1 MKTVGIMANPL
12 KEGIGE
18 AIERVRAWAV
28 ERGLELIVDDRNRG
42 EAPASVDC
50 VPSADVVARADL
62 IFAFGGDGAILFAA
76 REVAVA
82 GRETPIFGVNMGS
95 LGFLTQVAGDELAA
109 VLGYLDP
116 EELPVSGRMM
126 LEAGVAGQD
135 GTAVALNDVVIS
147 KDAESRM
154 LSFEARVDGQ
164 LVTRYAADG
173 LILSTPTGSTAYSLS
188 AGGPVLAP
196 NVEAII
202 LTPICPHTLSM
213 RPLIVPPTVEIEV
226 EMLSSDDQTIVT
238 TDGQRSFGIGEGD
251 VVHVR
256 TARTRAK
263 LVEMAEHSYYEILR
277 RKMRWAGRVRER

>member
-18 AIERVRAWAV
+18 AIERVRVWAA
-28 ERGLELIVDDRNRG
+28 ERGLDVIVDDRNRS

-50 VPSADVVARADL
+50 VPSADVVARSDL

-76 REVAVA
+76 REVAMA

-95 LGFLTQVAGDELAA
+95 LGFLTQVAGDELGG
-109 VLGYLDP
+109 VLGCLDP
-116 EELPVSGRMM
+116 GERPVSGRMM
-126 LEAGVAGQD
+126 LETGVAGQD
-135 GTAVALNDVVIS
+135 GVAVALNDVVIT

-173 LILSTPTGSTAYSLS
+173 LILSTPTGSTAHSLS

-256 TARTRAK
+256 MARTRAQ

>member
-18 AIERVRAWAV
+18 AIERVRVWAA
-28 ERGLELIVDDRNRG
+28 ERGLDVIVDDRNRS

-50 VPSADVVARADL
+50 VPSADVVARSDL

-76 REVAVA
+76 REVAIA

-95 LGFLTQVAGDELAA
+95 LGFLTQVAGDELGG
-109 VLGYLDP
+109 VLGCLDP
-116 EELPVSGRMM
+116 GELPVSGRMM
-126 LEAGVAGQD
+126 LETGVAGQD
-135 GTAVALNDVVIS
+135 GVAVALNDVVIT

-173 LILSTPTGSTAYSLS
+173 LILSTPTGSTAHSLS

-256 TARTRAK
+256 TARTRAQ